1 MHLYFSGFAG
11 SGLYQLLRIVGRRLP
26 LPLGFHCHFHCH
38 ISMLSFRR
46 YYRIEEK
53 GPFAEYLNMQNDT
66 EIEELVGSLSAL
78 NQPILSL
85 SPSVGRDLEI

>member
-1 MHLYFSGFAG
+1 MHLYSSGFAG
-11 SGLYQLLRIVGRRLP
+11 SGRYQLLKIVARQLP
-26 LPLGFHCHFHCH
+26 LPLGFHCHFHC
-38 ISMLSFRR
+38 SMLSFYR

-66 EIEELVGSLSAL
+66 EIEELVDSLSTL
-78 NQPILSL
+78 NHPILSL

>member
-1 MHLYFSGFAG
+1 
-11 SGLYQLLRIVGRRLP
+11 
-26 LPLGFHCHFHCH
+26 
-38 ISMLSFRR
+38 MLSFYR

-66 EIEELVGSLSAL
+66 EIEELVDSLSTL
-78 NQPILSL
+78 NHPILSL